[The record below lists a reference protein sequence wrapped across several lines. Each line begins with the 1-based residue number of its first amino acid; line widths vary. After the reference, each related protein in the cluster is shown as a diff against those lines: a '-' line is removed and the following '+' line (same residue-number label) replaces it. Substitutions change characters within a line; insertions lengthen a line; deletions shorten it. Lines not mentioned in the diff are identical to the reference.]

1 MARFFSH
8 SRPDSVCGK
17 ACTPK
22 GALAPVHIPL
32 SGKNL
37 SRHRRIR
44 LEVCANTWIRNTK
57 VLPAQKRLYSLPR
70 PKGPEGSEKAF
81 AGQRPEG
88 TSSFGFCPQGAI
100 RPKGL
105 CNSKDLF
112 SQGLIPKKLCT
123 QEGMF
128 MMHVCTLHE
137 DR

>member
-81 AGQRPEG
+81 AGQKARGHKLFRLLPTRGYKAKG
-88 TSSFGFCPQGAI
+88 TVQLKGSFLSRAY
-100 RPKGL
+100 
-105 CNSKDLF
+105 
-112 SQGLIPKKLCT
+112 T
-123 QEGMF
+123 
-128 MMHVCTLHE
+128 
-137 DR
+137 